1 MRILKACF
9 IILILLLAHSALK
22 KPVFALCR
30 QNTGDGQC
38 AYPKTYSLSSSTYG
52 SGSCKKEDAAARG
65 ITGPGNYEICCDYPT
80 EINSDDSL
88 RAPLCG
94 SSEELFQANNT
105 CWSCGSTLRCAGANQ
120 SALALG
126 DTTLDLSISNRERIN
141 PSDTEEQRKKIAWL
155 KNAPEGKF
163 RFNGSEYDA
172 GGRKIM
178 VCTDNVGGCGATDTE
193 CTNELYSC
201 FDNHGGDCG
210 TRSKPQECQAYSFT
224 STSFYTPG
232 STSGINTAPSS
243 PKACINVGDHLNEL
257 DSAKQALGTNGW
269 VYIMAIPEWM
279 DQIAAFIAANPDYSY
294 MIRIHYPGR
303 ELTPSYMEQW
313 ASAIEKSAAKL
324 EGARRIL
331 LMPVNE
337 PNNPGGGRSVDP
349 FTAQVAIS
357 ALVQSLD
364 QKGLLNTV
372 VGVTSPMWDLS
383 QSTSVYDYVDKMGGA
398 DFLKQFAAVAF
409 ASYGHY
415 GDGNGGGFAGLN
427 LMNGKISDFM
437 SHYNLSMPTI
447 IPETGVDVG
456 GTVTYAPASGSIA
469 DFLANQTKQEWANT
483 MATCIFSYNPDTH
496 TDPNWIYSDQQVL
509 NALKG
514 GQASTNQ
521 LPRTSGL
528 MPKAVTSTI
537 SYESCTE
544 FGSPDITTKVAI
556 PNLAKFGEVGTDKDG
571 NSILS
576 ALWNLSRRPVKG
588 ILGFQGSKV
597 GKPAVDEPSVFESLG
612 MQLDR
617 ALPFLTPMA
626 INVQPIVQEY
636 NHTATSTLCYDNDED
651 GGAIQAFP
659 IKDRI
664 IIPAPGLNKL
674 RQNGRM
680 LAGFVAPNV
689 SISQGEYEHLGELN
703 PATLGSI
710 RFNPTCDEPPSAR
723 IVRKTVVPTTEAEY
737 YDLEAQGV
745 NPIYYLSKWINRAL
759 STVGFKCSETNCN
772 DLEVNKKMDAH
783 IKIKTPKIRE
793 ILMDTTN
800 DPSGKPV
807 GALAT
812 FVPGSFYFPNEHGK
826 VSGQIVEQE
835 IGSNREDIKN
845 VDVNY
850 FGSYTMDVYNRV
862 TNCSVRPDGELQENL
877 GYSCNFSENDVTAD
891 RPLEGGTDPIFPA
904 SNLGS
909 MSSVINDSAASGGI
923 PACVL
928 EGVKF
933 AETGTRTDFSGEC
946 RVNDCSAAGPFQVT
960 TGAAPAEGGGWD
972 THCTQCGPNWADGLS
987 TCPDGWTNSNWPQT
1001 PTDPNPCEDV
1011 SVAASRA
1018 VQMLRDKAVIRCES
1032 LDTTRSIQE
1041 QKTAIITAAGS
1052 YYGSN
1057 VPIARFGGC
1066 SYGEF
1071 VYKHCDNS
1079 YVCGTA
1085 NVDLAVKYEQCHPQ
1099 NGREAL

>member
-1 MRILKACF
+1 MRILKTCF
-9 IILILLLAHSALK
+9 TILLLLFTYSALK

-30 QNTGDGQC
+30 QNTGGGQC
-38 AYPKTYSLSSSTYG
+38 AYSKTYSLSSSTYG

-65 ITGPGNYEICCDYPT
+65 INGPGNYELCCDYESET
-80 EINSDDSL
+80 FSKFSL
-88 RAPLCG
+88 EAPLCG
-94 SSEELFQANNT
+94 NSEELFQANST
-105 CWSCGSTLRCAGANQ
+105 CWDCAGQIRCIGAN
-120 SALALG
+120 ANIALG
-126 DTTLDLSISNRERIN
+126 YTPGPTSNELFN
-141 PSDTEEQRKKIAWL
+141 HTQCGGNDPAHLWCPQ
-155 KNAPEGKF
+155 NVPETF
-163 RFNGSEYDA
+163 YFNGLQYNRN
-172 GGRKIM
+172 GRG
-178 VCTDNVGGCGATDTE
+178 VALCDSNSGNCNSTDGVICNNIKFDCYN
-193 CTNELYSC
+193 TN
-201 FDNHGGDCG
+201 GGDCG
-210 TRSKPQECQAYSFT
+210 NRSKPEQCQAYSFT

-257 DSAKQALGTNGW
+257 DSAKQALGTSGW

-279 DQIAAFIAANPDYSY
+279 DQIAAFIAENPDYSY

-324 EGARRIL
+324 QGARRIL

-337 PNNPGGGRSVDP
+337 PNNPGGGRAVDP
-349 FTAQVAIS
+349 FTAKVAIS

-398 DFLKQFAAVAF
+398 TFLKQFAAVAF

-437 SHYNLSMPTI
+437 GHYNLSMPTI
-447 IPETGVDVG
+447 IPETGVDVN
-456 GTVTYAPASGSIA
+456 GTVTYAPASGSIV
-469 DFLANQTKQEWANT
+469 DFLGKTTQEWANT

-496 TDPNWIYSDQQVL
+496 TDPNWIYSDQRVL

-514 GQASTNQ
+514 GIASTYQ

-528 MPKAVTSTI
+528 TPKAVTSTI
-537 SYESCTE
+537 SYESCTDA
-544 FGSPDITTKVAI
+544 GSPDITTKVAI

-576 ALWNLSRRPVKG
+576 ALWDLSRRPVKG

-597 GKPAVDEPSVFESLG
+597 GKPTVDEPSVFESLG
-612 MQLDR
+612 MQLNR
-617 ALPFLTPMA
+617 ALPFLTPMT

-689 SISQGEYEHLGELN
+689 SISKGEYEHLGELN

-783 IKIKTPKIRE
+783 IKIKTPKIKE

-835 IGSNREDIKN
+835 VGSNKEDIKN

-850 FGSYTMDVYNRV
+850 FGSQTIDIYDRF
-862 TNCSVRPDGELQENL
+862 TNCSVRPDGELQNSLE
-877 GYSCNFSENDVTAD
+877 YSCNFSGNADVTPD
-891 RPLEGGTDPIFPA
+891 RPLSGETDPNFNGPA
-904 SNLGS
+904 LF
-909 MSSVINDSAASGGI
+909 SGTMQKAITGATDGKI

-928 EGVKF
+928 EGVKYL
-933 AETGTRTDFSGEC
+933 ETGRQTDFSGEC
-946 RVNDCSAAGPFQVT
+946 RVNECSAAGPFQVT
-960 TGAAPAEGGGWD
+960 TGAAPAPEGGWD
-972 THCTQCGPNWADGLS
+972 THCKQCGGAVSSWS
-987 TCPDGWTNSNWPQT
+987 TGERDCPDGWINSNWPQT
-1001 PTDPNPCEDV
+1001 PTDPNPCENV
-1011 SVAASRA
+1011 SAAAARA
-1018 VQMLRDKAVIRCES
+1018 VQMLQDKARVRCET
-1032 LDTTRSIQE
+1032 LDNRPATNQRE
-1041 QKTAIITAAGS
+1041 AIITAGDSYFGS
-1052 YYGSN
+1052 SEDLPGK
-1057 VPIARFGGC
+1057 GGC

-1071 VYKHCDNS
+1071 VYQHCDGS
-1079 YVCGTA
+1079 YVCGTV
-1085 NVDLAVKYEQCHPQ
+1085 NIDLDAKYDACQQ
-1099 NGREAL
+1099 NAQ